1 MMTYSALA
9 ARAEGFEQPKQEATE
24 QHIWPAHW
32 AAQQAQLI
40 PVHAMEAIE
49 NMARALPRV
58 AEKRGRG
65 PLEFH
70 AAPPPSAAHRGAAV
84 AQHARKQARMR

>member
-1 MMTYSALA
+1 MTASTAEDKKMRTYSILA
-9 ARAEGFEQPKQEATE
+9 ASAEGLEQPKQEATE

-49 NMARALPRV
+49 NMVRGSAPRV

-65 PLEFH
+65 RVGTLST
-70 AAPPPSAAHRGAAV
+70 APTGPHIRLG
-84 AQHARKQARMR
+84 